1 MPKLVGAIVL
11 AVIIPALG
19 TPAAHWQTAAP
30 LPYRDPKLPVEERI
44 KDLLS
49 RMSLE
54 EKVRQMDMYSGEH
67 FKDGDEFSPEKAG
80 KTIGNLGVGAIH
92 DIYPKDAAMI
102 NALQR
107 YVAGSNRWG
116 IPALIMCEML
126 HGYTGEGSTAF
137 PMSIG
142 LAASWDRD
150 LMKKVGG
157 VIAAEA
163 RAHGVHYGFGPN
175 LDLGREPRWGRVAET
190 FGEDTYLGSEMA
202 VAMVQGLQGPSLNS
216 DSAIVAGPK
225 HFAAHGV
232 PQTGSNASPVLLGE
246 RTVRQDYL
254 PVFEKAFKLGGA
266 MGTMAAYSELDGI
279 PCAANKWLL
288 TDVLRE
294 EWGFNGIV
302 ISDLGAIR
310 FLETTHHVS
319 RSPKDSIRQAIDAG
333 IDMQFYDF
341 PNDLFQQTVISL
353 VKEGQLTQDHIDR
366 AAGGVLRLKFL
377 LGLFENPYVDPGLVA
392 ERVHSKA
399 HQQAV
404 LEAALKSIC
413 LLKNQ
418 QSLLPLKPA
427 LKSPVAQDGILRA
440 AARDGVLQKPATGS
454 LTIAVIGPNADK
466 SRLGGYSVRNKKGM
480 TVLEGV
486 RQVAGSGVNVLY
498 DEGVPL
504 IPKGQIVP
512 SSCLLAPDK
521 KQKGLKGEYFN
532 NMRVEGPPA
541 LSRIDP
547 ELGFTWPDSPGPG
560 IGADRFSVRWTGY
573 LKPDRSFNGWIGIS
587 SDDGMRV
594 WIDDRLIID
603 NWRKGV
609 TAIETAPMEFKAG
622 REYRIKIEMW
632 EGAGEARA
640 ELRWNAA
647 EDDMSRAIEIARK
660 SDVAIVVL
668 GESEELVEENRDVAT
683 LDLYGKQLDLIKAI
697 HSTGTPVVCVLLNGR
712 PLSFNWIAANIPAT
726 VECWFPGELG
736 GLAVAKVLFGEY
748 NPAGRLPVTFPESV
762 GQLPFYYSQKP
773 STIHRYVAE
782 GDRPLYPFGYGLSYT
797 KFEYSNLRV
806 SPEITPEA
814 RVEVSVDIKN
824 TGDYDGEEVAQLYIR
839 QLDSSVTTPVKA
851 LKGFQRVAVK
861 KGETRRVT
869 FELTPE
875 ELAIWNRRMK
885 RVVEAG
891 EFAVMVGGNSED
903 LIKARFTVTSEIEV
917 QSSNVRH

>member
-1 MPKLVGAIVL
+1 
-11 AVIIPALG
+11 
-19 TPAAHWQTAAP
+19 
-30 LPYRDPKLPVEERI
+30 
-44 KDLLS
+44 
-49 RMSLE
+49 MSLE

-80 KTIGNLGVGAIH
+80 KMIGDLGVGAIH

-107 YVAGSNRWG
+107 YVIGSNRWG

-126 HGYTGEGSTAF
+126 HGYKGEGSTAF

-142 LAASWDRD
+142 LAASWDRE
-150 LMKKVGG
+150 LMKKAGG
-157 VIAAEA
+157 VIGAEA

-190 FGEDTYLGSEMA
+190 FGEDTYLASEMA
-202 VAMVQGLQGPSLNS
+202 ARMVQGLQGPSLSS
-216 DSAIVAGPK
+216 DNAIVAGPK

-254 PVFEKAFKLGGA
+254 AVFEKAFKLGGA
-266 MGTMAAYSELDGI
+266 MGTMAAYSELDGV

-288 TDVLRE
+288 TDVLRG

-310 FLETTHHVS
+310 FLETTHQVS

-341 PNDLFQQTVISL
+341 PNDFFQSTVLSL
-353 VKEGQLTQDHIDR
+353 VKDGQLTQAQIDR
-366 AAGGVLRLKFL
+366 AAGGVVRLKFL
-377 LGLFENPYVDPGLVA
+377 LGLFENPYVDPGLVT

-399 HQQAV
+399 HQEAA
-404 LEAALKSIC
+404 LDAALKSIC

-418 QSLLPLKPA
+418 QNLLPLKPA
-427 LKSPVAQDGILRA
+427 LKPPVAQDGILRTTEQ
-440 AARDGVLQKPATGS
+440 DGGLHRASPGTM
-454 LTIAVIGPNADK
+454 TIAVIGPNADK
-466 SRLGGYSVRNKKGM
+466 SRMGGYSVRNRRAI
-480 TVLEGV
+480 TVLEGI
-486 RQVAGSGVNVLY
+486 RQMAGPSVHVLY

-504 IPKGQIVP
+504 IPKGQTVP
-512 SSCLLAPDK
+512 SSCLLTPDK

-532 NMRVEGPPA
+532 NMRVEGTPA
-541 LSRIDP
+541 LSRTDSEI
-547 ELGFTWPDSPGPG
+547 GFNWPDSPGPG

-603 NWRKGV
+603 NWRKGA

-622 REYRIKIEMW
+622 REYRIKLEMW

-640 ELRWNAA
+640 ELRWNAVE
-647 EDDMSRAIEIARK
+647 EDMGRAIEIARQ
-660 SDVAIVVL
+660 SDLAIVVL

-697 HSTGTPVVCVLLNGR
+697 HATGKPVVCVLLNGR
-712 PLSFNWIAANIPAT
+712 PLSFNWIAGNIPAI

-748 NPAGRLPVTFPESV
+748 NPAGRLPITFPESV

-773 STIHRYVAE
+773 STLHRYV
-782 GDRPLYPFGYGLSYT
+782 GGSDRPLYPFGYGLSYT
-797 KFEYSNLRV
+797 KFDYSNLRV
-806 SPEITPEA
+806 SPQSTPDG

-824 TGDYDGEEVAQLYIR
+824 AGDYDGEEVAQLYIR
-839 QLDSSVTTPVKA
+839 QQYGSVTTPVKA
-851 LKGFQRVAVK
+851 LKGFQRVMVK

-875 ELAIWNRRMK
+875 ELSIWNRQMK
-885 RVVEAG
+885 RVVEPG
-891 EFAVMVGGNSED
+891 EFVVMVGGNSED
-903 LIKARFTVTSEIEV
+903 LIKAKFTVTSEIEV
-917 QSSNVRH
+917 QGARARR